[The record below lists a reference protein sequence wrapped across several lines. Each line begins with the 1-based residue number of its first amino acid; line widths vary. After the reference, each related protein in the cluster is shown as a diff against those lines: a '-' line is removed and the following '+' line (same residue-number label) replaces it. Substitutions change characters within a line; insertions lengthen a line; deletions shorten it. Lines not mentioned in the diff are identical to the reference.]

1 MGPPTPHT
9 WRACFSREGR
19 LLLKMSRLQEGAH
32 EEKLKLT
39 VSDREVFPEEEQ
51 TVKTGEQTA

>member
-1 MGPPTPHT
+1 MGPPTQHT
-9 WRACFSREGR
+9 WRVCFSREGR
-19 LLLKMSRLQEGAH
+19 LLLKTFRLQEGAH

-51 TVKTGEQTA
+51 TAKTGE

>member
-1 MGPPTPHT
+1 MGHPTPHT

-19 LLLKMSRLQEGAH
+19 LLLKMFRLQEGAH

-39 VSDREVFPEEEQ
+39 VSDREVFQEGQ